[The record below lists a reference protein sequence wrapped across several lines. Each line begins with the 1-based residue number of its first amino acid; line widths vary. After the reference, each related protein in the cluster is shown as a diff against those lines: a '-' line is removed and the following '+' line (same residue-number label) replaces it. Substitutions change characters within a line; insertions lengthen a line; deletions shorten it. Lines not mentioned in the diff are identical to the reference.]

1 MAEDQTARSEQAPEV
16 APTPPPTSAGSSSGA
31 KVGGW
36 ILISLGGLFVI
47 AAIALVVIH
56 LTQRDNN
63 GYYSSSSQ
71 QVGGPGYA
79 VTTQGL
85 NIGDLPS
92 VATDAIGRIR
102 VNVRSNNGQPL
113 FVGIAHRSDVNGYLG
128 SVRRSEVTDVNGDNI
143 TYKLHPGGPPAG
155 PPQRQSF
162 WQASG
167 TGSGQLTVTWKVK
180 GGNWVIVLMNAN
192 AVAPVNATVSV
203 GANTN
208 LVLWVG
214 LGCLVFGLILAGA
227 GTALLFAS
235 RGPRPIAA

>member
-1 MAEDQTARSEQAPEV
+1 MAEDQTARDEPAREV
-16 APTPPPTSAGSSSGA
+16 APNAPPTSTGSSTGA

-36 ILISLGGLFVI
+36 VLVGLGGLLAI

-56 LTQRDNN
+56 LTQRDSN
-63 GYYSSSSQ
+63 GYYTSSSL

-79 VTTQGL
+79 VTTEGL
-85 NIGDLPS
+85 DTGGLPG

-102 VNVRSNNGQPL
+102 VNVRSNDGQPL
-113 FVGIAHRSDVNGYLG
+113 FVGIGHKADVNGYLG
-128 SVRRSEVTDVNGDNI
+128 SVRRSEVTDVSDENI
-143 TYKLHPGGPPAG
+143 TYKQHPGGSPAG
-155 PPQRQSF
+155 PPARQSF

-180 GGNWVIVLMNAN
+180 GGTWVIVLMNAN
-192 AVAPVNATVSV
+192 AAAPVSATVSV

-214 LGCLVFGLILAGA
+214 IGCAVFALILAGA
-227 GTALLFAS
+227 GTALLLAS
-235 RGPRPIAA
+235 RGPRPVAA

>member
-1 MAEDQTARSEQAPEV
+1 MAEDQTARSEPAPQV
-16 APTPPPTSAGSSSGA
+16 GPTPPPTSTGSSTGA
-31 KVGGW
+31 TVGGW
-36 ILISLGGLFVI
+36 ILVGLGGLFVI

-56 LTQRDNN
+56 LTQRDSN
-63 GYYSSSSQ
+63 GYYTSSSL

-79 VTTQGL
+79 VTTEGL
-85 NIGDLPS
+85 DTGELPS

-113 FVGIAHRSDVNGYLG
+113 FVGVAHRADVSGYLD
-128 SVRRSEVTDVNGDNI
+128 SVRRSEVTDVNGDNV
-143 TYKLHPGGPPAG
+143 TYKLHPGGAPAG
-155 PPQRQSF
+155 PPGRQSF

-180 GGNWVIVLMNAN
+180 GGTWVIVLMNAN
-192 AVAPVNATVSV
+192 AAAPVSATVSV

-214 LGCLVFGLILAGA
+214 IGCAVFGLILLGA
-227 GTALLFAS
+227 GTALLLAS
-235 RGPRPIAA
+235 RGPRPVAA